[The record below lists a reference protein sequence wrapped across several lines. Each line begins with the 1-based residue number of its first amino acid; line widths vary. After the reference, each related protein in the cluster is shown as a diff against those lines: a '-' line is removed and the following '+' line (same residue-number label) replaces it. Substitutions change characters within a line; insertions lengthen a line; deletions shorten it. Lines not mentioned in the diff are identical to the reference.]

1 MRMDLATA
9 RFDRLGRDWRDSDYS
24 DNLSRIYLIEKG
36 RGWLRY
42 RGREIVLRPGLLYLI
57 PAGTVFSYGCDDRLD
72 QHWVHFSATL
82 LDGCPLF
89 DLVEPEC
96 AVIPDNLGQTAL
108 WFRRL
113 EVLLADRSPRSQLEK
128 TGILFLLLAPFL
140 ASVEPGMSVARQNAR
155 LRFRATLDLIDAH
168 LSGPLRIRDLAR
180 AAHLERTYFSRVFRQ
195 CLGVGPAEYIMR
207 RRVERAK
214 ARLWGTEDPLSAVA
228 ESLGF
233 SDAFHFSKCFKRLT
247 GMTPRDFRRLRQER
261 IPGALRGGKVAE
273 RRGH

>member
-1 MRMDLATA
+1 MAEA
-9 RFDRLGRDWRDSDYS
+9 RFANLGKGWKGSDYS
-24 DNLSRIYLIEKG
+24 DNLSRIYWIERG
-36 RGWLRY
+36 RGRVHY

-82 LDGCPLF
+82 FDGTPLF
-89 DLVEPEC
+89 DLVDPERE
-96 AVIPDNLGQTAL
+96 VTPDNVKQTAL

-113 EVLLADRSPRSQLEK
+113 EALIHTRSPGDELEK

-140 ASVEPGMSVARQNAR
+140 ASVKPEMIVARRKAR
-155 LRFRATLDLIDAH
+155 LRFRETLDYIDAH
-168 LSGPLRIRDLAR
+168 LSEPLRIRDLAQ

-195 CLGVGPAEYIMR
+195 CLGIKPVEYIMR

-214 ARLWGTEDPLSAVA
+214 TCLWGSEDPLRAIA

-233 SDAFHFSKCFKRLT
+233 TDAFHFSKCFKRLT
-247 GMTPRDFRRLRQER
+247 GMTPKDFRQLRQNSR
-261 IPGALRGGKVAE
+261 T
-273 RRGH
+273 